1 MNDNIVAI
9 STSLGVG
16 AISII
21 RLSGKDVIQI
31 VNRIFQGK
39 DLESVE
45 SHTIHYGHIV
55 KEEEII
61 DEVLVSVMKAPRT
74 YTMEDIVE
82 VNCHGGIATTNKILE
97 IILED
102 DIRLA
107 EPGEFTKRAFLNGRI
122 DLTKSEAVMDLI
134 ESKTESS
141 RKLAMNQLQGKVYD
155 MIENFRDDLK
165 DLISQ
170 IEVNIDYPEYYDIE
184 ITTTEKVTSKV
195 AEMKEKLS
203 KIIEESKNS
212 QIIKNGINTLIIGR
226 PNVGK
231 SSILNKLLD
240 EEKAIVTDIAGTTRD
255 TVEGQITL
263 NNIALNI
270 IDTAGIRTTQ
280 DKIEQLGVEKSLSLI
295 DKADLV
301 IVVLNGNESI
311 TKEDKAIL
319 SRVGDKTTIVVI
331 NKNDLD
337 QKIEKEC
344 LHDYRIV
351 STNTNTM
358 DGINPLKEEIVHLF
372 NLGQI
377 EEQDYTYLT
386 NVRQIGKAKEALQKL
401 NDAELALKDDLPLDM
416 IEIDLKSCF
425 DLLGEIIG
433 KTYSDEIID
442 HLFEKFCVGK

>member
-31 VNRIFQGK
+31 ANRIFQGK
-39 DLESVE
+39 DLERVE

-61 DEVLVSVMKAPRT
+61 DEVLVSVMKAPKT

-97 IILED
+97 LILED

-165 DLISQ
+165 NLISQ

-184 ITTTEKVTSKV
+184 ITTTEKVTSKA

-311 TKEDKAIL
+311 TKEDKEIL

-337 QKIEKEC
+337 QKIEKEY

-358 DGINPLKEEIVHLF
+358 DGINSLKEEIVHLF

-401 NDAELALKDDLPLDM
+401 NDAELALKDDLPLDI